1 MSNQGKPL
9 FHFICWNCQEIG
21 LKHSTFCGFCKKLQ
35 PVQEINAFTRL
46 GLEPSLEI
54 SNETLET
61 AYIQATNVHHPDRFI
76 HSNQERTYAQD
87 QMSALNKAYQ
97 TLKYGRTRVIALY
110 EGIFGPYS
118 SETVICTDFFLEAIF
133 DLQEKAMHLTLP
145 SEKKDFYDQIH
156 TRIRL
161 VEGELKEA
169 FQEYDLQL
177 AARAIKQY
185 QYLTKL
191 ITTENDEYPFHAVTN
206 L

>member
-1 MSNQGKPL
+1 MSNLDTLPS
-9 FHFICWNCQEIG
+9 HFICWNCQEIG
-21 LKHSTFCGFCKKLQ
+21 LTIHTFCSFCKKLQ
-35 PVQEINAFTRL
+35 PVQEVNAFTRL

-54 SNETLET
+54 SDKTLES
-61 AYIQATNVHHPDRFI
+61 AYIQATNAHHPDRFI
-76 HSNQERTYAQD
+76 HSNQEKTYAQD

-97 TLKYGRTRVIALY
+97 TLKNCRTRVIALY
-110 EGIFGPYS
+110 ERIFGPYS
-118 SETVICTDFFLEAIF
+118 PDTVICTDFFLEAIF

-161 VEGELKEA
+161 VEAELKKA

-177 AARAIKQY
+177 AGRAIKQY